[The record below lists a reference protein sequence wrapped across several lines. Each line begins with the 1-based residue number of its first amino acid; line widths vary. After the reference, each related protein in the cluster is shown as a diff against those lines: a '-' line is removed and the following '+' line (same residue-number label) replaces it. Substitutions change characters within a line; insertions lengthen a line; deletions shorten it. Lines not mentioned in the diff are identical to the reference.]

1 MRKKAGGRGRT
12 DSIPKDNE
20 SIPEKHGFKTDKYY
34 KAVFQKPA

>member
-1 MRKKAGGRGRT
+1 MT

-20 SIPEKHGFKTDKYY
+20 NIPEKHGFKTDKYY